1 MQNSNGITFIEDW
14 KKKNYFKNKENKFT
28 QLNLKK
34 KKVLKVTTMQKIWIK
49 LNLFKPKLSCNQCF
63 IIKYNP

>member
-14 KKKNYFKNKENKFT
+14 KKNYFKNKENKFT

-34 KKVLKVTTMQKIWIK
+34 CSGNNYNAKKNE
-49 LNLFKPKLSCNQCF
+49 LNN
-63 IIKYNP
+63 